1 MEQGEKKRRVVRR
14 GRIGGTGRE
23 KEKEREREREEEGE
37 RERETVARHWL
48 AEGACDGGFGNCYQ
62 GR

>member
-1 MEQGEKKRRVVRR
+1 MAVQGERKRK
-14 GRIGGTGRE
+14 RE
-23 KEKEREREREEEGE
+23 KGRGREREEEGE